1 MPAFNQ
7 GARIIQML
15 QQLLDGQQQLR
26 IQVGQLQNQVGD
38 LQNHQQRMP
47 MMLYRASVS
56 DLAPLRYPAGIPIDN
71 VPATRRELTNFTGP
85 QLQVA
90 AGVLGLPALPDN
102 ALVDQR
108 MAQIAKYL
116 GIPY

>member
-38 LQNHQQRMP
+38 LQNQ
-47 MMLYRASVS
+47 ASVS